1 MENNITISTE
11 GKPITNMVSST
22 NHVWV
27 SVLNSANIK
36 CFHSNRFDS
45 LLISIYTEWKLY
57 VLLFSYEL
65 LHEVN
70 LAPQVNKMLSNC
82 DDIIRQHKAACLRV
96 TSLLAC
102 KEMIWVGTSAGV
114 LLTISAIP
122 TSVGIESPIVT
133 GSYEREPAFYLKRDF
148 SKFRIRLLSLERL

>member
-1 MENNITISTE
+1 
-11 GKPITNMVSST
+11 MVSST

-36 CFHSNRFDS
+36 CFHSNRFVETHFQQQQQKNVQLTS
-45 LLISIYTEWKLY
+45 ETKIPVSVYS
-57 VLLFSYEL
+57 FEL

-102 KEMIWVGTSAGV
+102 KEMVWVGTSAGV

-122 TSVGIESPIVT
+122 TAVGIEAPIVT
-133 GSYEREPAFYLKRDF
+133 GQCLKSESAQKEIPI
-148 SKFRIRLLSLERL
+148 SKFFP